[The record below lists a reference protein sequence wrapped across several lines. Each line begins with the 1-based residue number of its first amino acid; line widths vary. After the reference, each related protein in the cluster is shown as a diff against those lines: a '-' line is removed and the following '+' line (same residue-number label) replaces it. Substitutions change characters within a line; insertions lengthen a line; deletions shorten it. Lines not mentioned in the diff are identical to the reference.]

1 MLFSEPSFL
10 FLFLPLVLVF
20 HWLLPESGRN
30 TFLMIASLYF
40 YASGENYYVLLLIA
54 CCLGNYIFAVLI
66 YETPEELPAK
76 ILLFLG
82 ILINLSFLFIFKY
95 ANFFEQNSIFFL
107 DRLGIG
113 LPLQFLQ
120 LALPIGISF
129 YTFQAM
135 SYLIDVYRKDVKAN
149 FNPFHIML
157 YISLFP
163 QLIAGPIVRYIDVS
177 SQIQKRKFD
186 LNAFVY
192 GIERFSLGLGKK
204 MILANG
210 VAFPVDSIFAIPANH
225 LTFGLAWVGIIGY
238 TLQIY
243 FDFSGYSDMAIGL
256 GHMLGFKFLENFNYP
271 YIACSVTEFW
281 RRWHISLSTWF
292 RDYLYIPL
300 GGNRVSSSRVAFNL
314 IIVFGLCGLWHG
326 ASWNFVVWGLFHG
339 LFLIFERQNRQYWL
353 NNQKWWQHAYLLTVV
368 MIGWI
373 FFRSETLNYAVNY
386 IKALFGFGQG
396 EGIIYHLSLFMDNQY
411 LRQTR
416 GGVRTQEWDV

>member
-396 EGIIYHLSLFMDNQY
+396 EGIIYHWSLFMDNQY